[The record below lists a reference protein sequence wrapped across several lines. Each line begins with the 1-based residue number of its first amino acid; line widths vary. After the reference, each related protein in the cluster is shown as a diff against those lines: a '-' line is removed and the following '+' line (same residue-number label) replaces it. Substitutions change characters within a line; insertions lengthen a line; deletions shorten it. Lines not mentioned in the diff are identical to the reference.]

1 MILMEVVMTFKRCN
15 PECTRGAP
23 CPLTADPSPTLTGH
37 LGGFYHAPFS
47 LQTVGI
53 QGPAP
58 HDEHIDGS
66 SSLDSAKALSIP

>member
-1 MILMEVVMTFKRCN
+1 MLTLMEVVMTFKRCY

-37 LGGFYHAPFS
+37 LGGFYLVLF
-47 LQTVGI
+47 LQTVGL

-58 HDEHIDGS
+58 CEHIDAS